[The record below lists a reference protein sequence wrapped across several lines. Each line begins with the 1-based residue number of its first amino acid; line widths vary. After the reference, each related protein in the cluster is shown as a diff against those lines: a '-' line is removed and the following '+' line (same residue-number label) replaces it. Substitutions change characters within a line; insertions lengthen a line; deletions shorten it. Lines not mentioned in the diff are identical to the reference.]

1 MPKLIDR
8 DEKRREILDA
18 ALQAFSR
25 NGYRDTNLQRVAVAA
40 GIGKSSIYHYFPT
53 RDALFQALMQHL
65 LESEIALFDEV
76 LTAGGTASERLEA
89 LVSGVEQVI
98 DAWVKTGPLL
108 IDCLHDKRGRKAVA
122 RTLRRIHEPLRRL
135 IADGQRAGEFRRGD
149 PAALAT
155 VVIACLDGVLLLRL
169 LDPEIVSRPK
179 VAAELRAVI
188 RAGLGAGREN
198 G

>member
-25 NGYRDTNLQRVAVAA
+25 NGYHTTNLQRVATAA

-65 LESEIALFDEV
+65 LEREVALFDQV
-76 LTAGGTASERLEA
+76 LSADGTASERLEV
-89 LVSGVEQVI
+89 LIRGVEGVI
-98 DAWVKTGPLL
+98 DEWGNTGPLL
-108 IDCLHDKRGRKAVA
+108 IDCIHDKRGRKAVA

-135 IADGQRAGEFRRGD
+135 IADGQRSGEFRRGD
-149 PAALAT
+149 PGALAT

-169 LDPEIVSRPK
+169 LDPESVARPK

-188 RAGLGAGREN
+188 RAGLGAAKDN
-198 G
+198 A

>member
-18 ALQAFSR
+18 ALRAFSR
-25 NGYRDTNLQRVAVAA
+25 NGYRGTNLQSVAAAA

-53 RDALFQALMQHL
+53 RDTLFQALMRHL
-65 LESEIALFDEV
+65 LESEVALFDEV
-76 LTAGGTASERLEA
+76 LAADGTASERLEA
-89 LVSGVEQVI
+89 LIAGVEQVI
-98 DAWVKTGPLL
+98 EAWGKTGPLL
-108 IDCLHDKRGRKAVA
+108 IDCLQDKRGRKAVA
-122 RTLRRIHEPLRRL
+122 GTLSHIHEPLRRL

-149 PAALAT
+149 PAAMAT

-169 LDPEIVSRPK
+169 LDPQSVSHPK
-179 VAAELRAVI
+179 VAAELRAFI
-188 RAGLGAGREN
+188 GGGLGAGRKN